1 MLIELD
7 KLKALIA
14 KYAPVFYLHPDDKYM
29 PCSAEYYMSHSE
41 LRSSSKYYCGGST
54 VLLKEGEVTSDTLLA
69 CQYSHQK
76 QPGGNDGDLYL
87 ALNPSARCGMPP
99 DHIDH
104 KVPLYVHPKS
114 IITTSPDKEGSA
126 VAEALELTYITFYAY
141 NGPYYV
147 GGLIKTGHHDAD
159 WEHLTV
165 RVHPVSGS
173 LLGVWYNAHRP
184 RDGEWSV
191 GQKVP
196 IDEVTGRI
204 KAYVALHGHGTY
216 PRKGIIHR
224 HFYLGNDHTSDRG
237 KVWRPNKMVLLPCID
252 NDKGGNNNKGIDNNS
267 IDNVMID
274 TDEARI
280 GKDVTDVNGTTA
292 NGTTANGMNDGSSHR
307 MLIHCH
313 SRGDCLMKKMD
324 ASKLQSDSISNASDH
339 QVEVVDDDICGWL
352 RFRGTWG
359 SVDGPAQQGWF
370 NRAEHPISRSKNL
383 RIFGHFYP
391 ETERI

>member
-1 MLIELD
+1 MLIEVD
-7 KLKALIA
+7 KLKVLIA
-14 KYAPVFYLHPDDKYM
+14 KYAPVLYLHPDDKYM

-41 LRSSSKYYCGGST
+41 LRVSSSSYFGDYI

-69 CQYSHQK
+69 CQHTHQ
-76 QPGGNDGDLYL
+76 QSGGNDGSLYL

-99 DHIDH
+99 DHIDGS
-104 KVPLYVHPKS
+104 VPLYVHPKAV
-114 IITTSPDKEGSA
+114 ITTSENGKDASG

-165 RVHPVSGS
+165 RIHPVSGS

-191 GQKVP
+191 GHKVP
-196 IDEVTGRI
+196 RDEVTGRI

-237 KVWRPNKMVLLPCID
+237 KVWRPSKMVLLPCID
-252 NDKGGNNNKGIDNNS
+252 YNYSHNNDIGGVVIA
-267 IDNVMID
+267 
-274 TDEARI
+274 TDEARV
-280 GKDVTDVNGTTA
+280 GNAVNGESGTATT
-292 NGTTANGMNDGSSHR
+292 TGMNGFKMEEGSSHR
-307 MLIHCH
+307 MLSHCH
-313 SRGDCLMKKMD
+313 SRGDCLMNTID
-324 ASKLQSDSISNASDH
+324 ASKLQPESYSNASDH
-339 QVEVVDDDICGWL
+339 HHQVEIVVVDDDTCGWL

-359 SVDGPAQQGWF
+359 SVDGPAQQLWF

-391 ETERI
+391 EIERI